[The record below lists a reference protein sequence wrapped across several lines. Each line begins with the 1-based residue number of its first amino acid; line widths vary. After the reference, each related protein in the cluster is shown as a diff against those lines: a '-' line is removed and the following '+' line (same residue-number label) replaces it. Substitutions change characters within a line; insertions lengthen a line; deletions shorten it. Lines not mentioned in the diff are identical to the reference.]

1 MGRYG
6 IKSRAYATGEDGT
19 FLNAFPANV
28 RPGTVFLALSEP
40 MREDGTDGDT
50 AATYLSPEDAIRI
63 GTELIALGAQLRDLP
78 RPRPIEDTD
87 EGRTGAPEDG
97 PFHA

>member
-1 MGRYG
+1 MARYG

-28 RPGTVFLALSEP
+28 RAGTVFLALSEA

-50 AATYLSPEDAIRI
+50 AATYLSPEDAIRF
-63 GTELIALGAQLRDLP
+63 GTELIALGAQLRDLSQP
-78 RPRPIEDTD
+78 YPTR
-87 EGRTGAPEDG
+87 DG
-97 PFHA
+97 LKVQH